1 MSIGERSGG
10 GLEPV
15 DIPPAAANDAVP
27 TDSGSDIGG
36 PDGSSDDGYARRLLI
51 TVIGGLIV
59 FSSSMTIVS
68 ASLPTMA
75 DDLDST
81 ESFLSWSVTG
91 LFLVM
96 AVGTPVLGRLG
107 DVHGHRKVFLAGSL
121 VLCLGTILC
130 GLAPT
135 ALAFV
140 AARMVVGL
148 GIAATMPNAMALIMD
163 AYPPHRRS
171 EAMGWFQMAMTGAP
185 VIGLIVG
192 GPLIDLFGWRI
203 LFAILTPISLAG
215 FAAAA
220 KVIRPSTPGPAVP
233 IDWFGAATL
242 GLATLAFLLF
252 LERSSSASFSD
263 PLALAFAVG
272 SVTSLGAFVA
282 VEQRVVAP
290 MLRLDYFRRRNFT
303 GPLIAQPLSQF
314 AYMGAFLIAPLLL
327 DELFGYSVAAISLV
341 LLARPLV
348 YSVFSPVGG
357 RLASTVGERSMILAG
372 SALMVLSMVAW
383 VFAAR
388 WVDLTLIVIGLV
400 LSGLAMGLAS
410 PAYATTMAAAVDDGD
425 LGIANAMGTTMMNIG
440 MLTGIQTMFV
450 VLGDGRSPDDFATV
464 FAFGAVVT
472 SLGLVGGAMVTS
484 SND

>member
-1 MSIGERSGG
+1 MTVSERNDSGVARVDG
-10 GLEPV
+10 DIVAPV
-15 DIPPAAANDAVP
+15 D
-27 TDSGSDIGG
+27 
-36 PDGSSDDGYARRLLI
+36 GYPRRLLL

-75 DDLDST
+75 DDLGST

-107 DVHGHRKVFLAGSL
+107 DVHGHRELFLAGSL
-121 VLCLGTILC
+121 VLCVGTILC

-148 GIAATMPNAMALIMD
+148 GIAATMPNAMAMIMD

-203 LFAILTPISLAG
+203 LFAILTPISFVG

-220 KVIRPSTPGPAVP
+220 KVIRPSRPGVDIP
-233 IDWFGAATL
+233 IDWYGAATL
-242 GLATLAFLLF
+242 GLSTLGFLLF
-252 LERSSSASFSD
+252 LERGASTSFSD
-263 PLALAFAVG
+263 PFALALALGGVA
-272 SVTSLGAFVA
+272 SLATFIA
-282 VEQRVVAP
+282 VERRVTAP

-357 RLASTVGERSMILAG
+357 RLASTVGERPMILAG

-383 VFAAR
+383 VFAAH
-388 WVDLTLIVIGLV
+388 WVDLPLIIVGLV

-450 VLGDGRSPDDFATV
+450 VLGDGRSPDDFASV
-464 FAFGAVVT
+464 FIVGAVVT
-472 SLGLVGGAMVTS
+472 SIGLVGGAMVTS
-484 SND
+484 SRS